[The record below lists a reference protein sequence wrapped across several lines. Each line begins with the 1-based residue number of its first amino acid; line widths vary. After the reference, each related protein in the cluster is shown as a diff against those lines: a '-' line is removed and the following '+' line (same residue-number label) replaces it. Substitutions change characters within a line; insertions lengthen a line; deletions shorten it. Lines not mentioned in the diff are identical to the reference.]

1 MSTYRRLKNSEDMT
15 ILKTAT
21 VKLYSQDKVFGEF
34 ISDATKGM
42 ADCTQYLIDHLP
54 LDTPVLRALSAID
67 PEILPKQEAISYIKQ
82 LPALVNVLT
91 DEEQDTYNRELIRFS
106 QSKLPRKTSPMR

>member
-1 MSTYRRLKNSEDMT
+1 M
-15 ILKTAT
+15 
-21 VKLYSQDKVFGEF
+21 KLHSQDKVLGEF

-42 ADCTQYLIDHLP
+42 ADCTQYLIEHLT

-82 LPALVNVLT
+82 LPSLINVLT
-91 DEEQDTYNRELIRFS
+91 DEEQDTTVN
-106 QSKLPRKTSPMR
+106 